1 MRELLYI
8 PSGSICKFWA
18 VENTNFSTLSLEEFQ
33 NTKTYIYWEIDLDK
47 HLDRLI
53 AEINNRTLNDWI
65 ISYNMDLPVYKEDFE
80 VVEI

>member
-18 VENTNFSTLSLEEFQ
+18 EENTNFSTLSLEEFQ
-33 NTKTYIYWEIDLDK
+33 NTKTYINWEITFDK

-53 AEINNRTLNDWI
+53 IEINDKTLYDWI
-65 ISYNMDLPVYKEDFE
+65 NLYNMDLPTIREDFE
-80 VVEI
+80 IVEI

>member
-8 PSGSICKFWA
+8 PSGSICKFWS
-18 VENTNFSTLSLEEFQ
+18 EKDSNFSTLSLEEFQ
-33 NTKTYIYWEIDLDK
+33 NTKTYIRWEIDFDK

-53 AEINNRTLNDWI
+53 TEINNRTLNDWI